1 MEVSAQL
8 QAPTA
13 TLGFSVR
20 SQLLLLMAVV
30 STAQGQCN
38 TGASWRW
45 GEEGGRTFQRVVGL
59 LRGLVWGLGRI
70 ADYDQGLG

>member
-30 STAQGQCN
+30 STAQGQC
-38 TGASWRW
+38 TLEQVGD
-45 GEEGGRTFQRVVGL
+45 GGKKEEGRSRE
-59 LRGLVWGLGRI
+59 W
-70 ADYDQGLG
+70 